1 MTSLQPP
8 YKTNTKKFLVPT
20 KRKKV
25 PVFPYQGP
33 KRFPTHT
40 YTLITPDLITEK
52 K

>member
-20 KRKKV
+20 QRKKCQ
-25 PVFPYQGP
+25 FFLTKGP